1 MKTIFILIL
10 IQLFPSFALG
20 ENMNLLCKGEEAKY
34 IEDNPRSKRVAIK
47 SIGIQIY
54 QKGMRLDG
62 EWFESKSDLTED
74 YLLEKSYLKTNDN
87 IIGTRNFST
96 NSLIEG
102 RKIKTV
108 KVDNVE
114 INILTNKIYW
124 VHKFKRVDM
133 TDSDAN
139 VIYAYRKYFRGT
151 CR

>member
-1 MKTIFILIL
+1 MKTILISLLLLPL
-10 IQLFPSFALG
+10 ITLADNL
-20 ENMNLLCKGEEAKY
+20 NLLCKGEEIKY
-34 IEDNPRSKRVAIK
+34 LEEDPSSKEVTTK
-47 SIGIQIY
+47 VIGIQIY
-54 QKGMRLDG
+54 QEGMRLDG
-62 EWFESKSDLTED
+62 EWFDNKSDLTED
-74 YLLEKSYLKTNDN
+74 YLIERSYVKSKDN
-87 IIGTRNFST
+87 IMGARKFST

-102 RKIKTV
+102 RQIQTV